1 MKRSLKYLEDK
12 MIYHESKA
20 NEYFMQINVIENKQ
34 RLIGFRPQND
44 NRMST
49 DGAQIML
56 SPRTTIERHFE

>member
-1 MKRSLKYLEDK
+1 